1 MMTEDRSQPIVSR
14 HAGSSLDYAFL
25 HQRCILAQAALVVDE
40 ISARI
45 LRDCRFVAAA
55 HSVRCHLLVGK
66 SCLDCYGSSC
76 RQEEIVPTV

>member
-66 SCLDCYGSSC
+66 S
-76 RQEEIVPTV
+76 